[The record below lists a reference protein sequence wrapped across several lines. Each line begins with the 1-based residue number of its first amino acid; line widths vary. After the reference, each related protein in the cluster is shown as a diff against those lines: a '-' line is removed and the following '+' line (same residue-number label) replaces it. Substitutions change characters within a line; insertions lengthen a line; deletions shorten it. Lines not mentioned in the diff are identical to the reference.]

1 MKKSKEQ
8 KPLNLNIP
16 SYKQTINFTIRD
28 KKDDLKKVK
37 DQDIFEMMTKSSKSS
52 KSSKNKPK
60 KKK

>member
-16 SYKQTINFTIRD
+16 SYKQSINFTIRD

-37 DQDIFEMMTKSSKSS
+37 DQDIFEMMTKSTKSTKK
-52 KSSKNKPK
+52 KSK

>member
-16 SYKQTINFTIRD
+16 SYKQSINFTIRD

-37 DQDIFEMMTKSSKSS
+37 DQDIFEMMTKSSKSTKK
-52 KSSKNKPK
+52 KSK

>member
-37 DQDIFEMMTKSSKSS
+37 DQDIFEMMTKST

>member
-8 KPLNLNIP
+8 KPLNPNIP
-16 SYKQTINFTIRD
+16 SYKQSINFTIRD

-37 DQDIFEMMTKSSKSS
+37 DQDIFEMMTKSTKSTKK
-52 KSSKNKPK
+52 KSK